1 MAKKFQITVSVIDER
16 LLESPV
22 TQWFDC
28 DLVVPLGIGIVRQFN
43 SSECIVAREAYLF
56 SHDGHRYGTFQVNT
70 MDEFLAYRN
79 SECIPVIE
87 GCCYITYAGCY
98 LTFNG
103 KKIVYNGV

>member
-1 MAKKFQITVSVIDER
+1 MAKKFQITVSIIDER
-16 LLESPV
+16 LLEFPR
-22 TQWFDC
+22 TEWFDC
-28 DLVVPLGIGIVRQFN
+28 DLVIPIGTGIVRQFN

-79 SECIPVIE
+79 SQCIPVIE
-87 GCCYITYAGCY
+87 ECCHITYAGCY